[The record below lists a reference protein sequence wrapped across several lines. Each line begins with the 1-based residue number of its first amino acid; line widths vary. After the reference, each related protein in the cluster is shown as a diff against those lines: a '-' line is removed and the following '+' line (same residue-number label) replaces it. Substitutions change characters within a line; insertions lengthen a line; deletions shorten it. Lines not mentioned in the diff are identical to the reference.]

1 MTPKPKHRPK
11 ILIVDDSRT
20 IVALINSILK
30 EDYDTVTAS
39 NGLEAIEVNNRA
51 KPDLILMDVE
61 MPVMDGFEAC
71 KKIKEQCKDTFTP
84 IIFITSK
91 KDMQSMKTGLKAGAE
106 DYLTKPFES
115 EELLARVHAI
125 LRTKKLYNQL
135 MEAYAII
142 DHERDS
148 IARIQKSLICQKLPK
163 APGFNFYADYQP
175 SAKASGDYYDFIK
188 IDDDHLGVLV
198 ADVSGHG
205 TPAAIIMAMMRVL
218 IRSFLAKVS
227 SPKEVLET
235 LNTILCENQ
244 YSGHFITAFYGVIHL
259 PSRMMKFASAGHNPP
274 LLIDYEIG
282 KIEHINTE
290 KGFPLMIHC
299 NNEIEEREILLPL
312 NCKLICYTDGLT
324 EARGKGSDMYGLYRL
339 GKKSLELGQSL
350 NADELGLALKQNLQ
364 NFLGECEFTDDFT
377 LVIVEVESSN
387 KGDKQQESPKL
398 DILPASS
405 VPKSHFVQKKPSP

>member
-1 MTPKPKHRPK
+1 MTPKPEHRPK

-30 EDYDTVTAS
+30 EDYDTASAS

-71 KKIKEQCKDTFTP
+71 KKIKEQNKNTFTP

-91 KDMQSMKTGLKAGAE
+91 GDLQSMKTGLKAGAE

-115 EELLARVHAI
+115 EELLARVQAV

-142 DHERDS
+142 DHERDA
-148 IARIQKSLICQKLPK
+148 IAQIQKSLICQKLPL
-163 APGFNFYADYQP
+163 APGYNFFADYQP
-175 SAKASGDYYDFIK
+175 SAKASGDYYDFIQ

-205 TPAAIIMAMMRVL
+205 TPAAVIMAMMRVL

-227 SPKEVLET
+227 SPKEVLESI
-235 LNTILCENQ
+235 NTILCENQ
-244 YSGHFITAFYGVIHL
+244 ESGHFITAFYGVIHL
-259 PSRMMKFASAGHNPP
+259 PSRVMKFASAGHNPP
-274 LLIDYEIG
+274 LLIDYGTG
-282 KIEHINTE
+282 KIQHLNNDR
-290 KGFPLMIHC
+290 GFPLMIHSL
-299 NNEIEEREILLPL
+299 NDIEEREILLPP
-312 NCKLICYTDGLT
+312 NSKLICYTDGLT
-324 EARGKGSDMYGLYRL
+324 EARGKGSDMYGLTRL

-350 NADELGLALKQNLQ
+350 NANELGLTLKQNLQ
-364 NFLGECEFTDDFT
+364 DFLGECEFTDDFT
-377 LVIVEVESSN
+377 LMIVEIE
-387 KGDKQQESPKL
+387 G
-398 DILPASS
+398 
-405 VPKSHFVQKKPSP
+405 

>member
-1 MTPKPKHRPK
+1 MTPERRPK

-39 NGLEAIEVNNRA
+39 NGLEAIEVYSRA
-51 KPDLILMDVE
+51 KPDLVLMDVE

-71 KKIKEQCKDTFTP
+71 KKIKEQSKNTFTP

-91 KDMQSMKTGLKAGAE
+91 VDLQSMKTGLKAGAE
-106 DYLTKPFES
+106 DYLTKPFEP
-115 EELLARVHAI
+115 EELLARVQAV

-142 DHERDS
+142 DFERDS
-148 IARIQKSLICQKLPK
+148 IARIQKSLICQELPK
-163 APGFNFYADYQP
+163 ASGFNFFADYQP
-175 SAKASGDYYDFIK
+175 SAKASGDYYDFIQV
-188 IDDDHLGVLV
+188 DEDHLGVLV

-205 TPAAIIMAMMRVL
+205 TPAAVIMAMMRVL
-218 IRSFLAKVS
+218 IRSFLAKVN

-244 YSGHFITAFYGVIHL
+244 ESGHFITAFYGVIHL

-274 LLIDYEIG
+274 LLIAYETG
-282 KIEHINTE
+282 KIEHLNTE

-299 NNEIEEREILLPL
+299 TNDIEEREILLPL
-312 NCKLICYTDGLT
+312 NSKLICYTDGLT
-324 EARGKGSDMYGLYRL
+324 EARGRGSDMYGLDRL
-339 GKKSLELGQSL
+339 GKKSLEFGQSQ

-377 LVIVEVESSN
+377 LVIVEVE
-387 KGDKQQESPKL
+387 P
-398 DILPASS
+398 
-405 VPKSHFVQKKPSP
+405 

>member
-1 MTPKPKHRPK
+1 MNAKPQRRPK

-39 NGLEAIEVNNRA
+39 NGLEAIEANNRA

-71 KKIKEQCKDTFTP
+71 KKIKEQSKDTFIP

-91 KDMQSMKTGLKAGAE
+91 GDLQSMKTGLKAGAE

-115 EELLARVHAI
+115 EELLARVQAV

-135 MEAYAII
+135 VEAYAII
-142 DHERDS
+142 DHERDA
-148 IARIQKSLICQKLPK
+148 IAQIQKSLICQKLPK
-163 APGFNFYADYQP
+163 APGYNFFADYQP
-175 SAKASGDYYDFIK
+175 SAKASGDYYDFIQ

-205 TPAAIIMAMMRVL
+205 TPSAVIMAMMRVL

-235 LNTILCENQ
+235 INTILCENQ
-244 YSGHFITAFYGVIHL
+244 DSGHFITAFYGVIHL
-259 PSRMMKFASAGHNPP
+259 PSRVMKFASAGHNPP
-274 LLIDYEIG
+274 LLIDYETG
-282 KIEHINTE
+282 KIQHLNNE

-299 NNEIEEREILLPL
+299 LNEIEEREILLPP
-312 NCKLICYTDGLT
+312 NSKLVCYTDGLT
-324 EARGKGSDMYGLYRL
+324 EARGKGSDMYGLNRL
-339 GKKSLELGQSL
+339 GKKSLELGQSQ
-350 NADELGLALKQNLQ
+350 NAVELGMALKQDLHD
-364 NFLGECEFTDDFT
+364 FLGECEFTDDFT
-377 LVIVEVESSN
+377 LMIVETE
-387 KGDKQQESPKL
+387 G
-398 DILPASS
+398 
-405 VPKSHFVQKKPSP
+405 